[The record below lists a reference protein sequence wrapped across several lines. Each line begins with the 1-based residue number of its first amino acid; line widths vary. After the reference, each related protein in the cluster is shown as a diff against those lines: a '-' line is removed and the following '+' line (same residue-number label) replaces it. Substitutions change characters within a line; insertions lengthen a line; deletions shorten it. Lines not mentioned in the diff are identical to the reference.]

1 MLQSA
6 LFIPTLPRST
16 VRKLFALL
24 LLFTSFGAALDR
36 QPNADYRARREH
48 LAKLTN
54 GGAVV
59 MFADTENEAGNAI
72 WGFHQ
77 GENFYYL
84 TGLAEPGSALLIVSA
99 AEATA
104 DRPARA
110 YSETLFMPARNLVQ
124 ERWTGPKLGPENP
137 EAASITGFDHVAS
150 IDSMPAALAK
160 LPPGRMFADVPR
172 WNGES
177 PDAGPFKGLMRL
189 NAFPNGVQPQ
199 DVKPLLGELRKVKD
213 KNEIELIR
221 KATDASVEAH
231 FAAIHAMKP
240 GVSERE
246 IAALMQ
252 YEFEKRGCERPA
264 YSPIVGAGF
273 NSTVLHYSTN
283 SGTVRDGDVVVMDVG
298 GEYSGYATD
307 ITRTLPANGKFS
319 ARQREIYAVVL
330 GAQQAAIAAFRPGHS
345 LLRGDSGDSLNKIAR
360 DYINSHGKDL
370 HGEPLGKYFIHG
382 LGHFVGL
389 EVHDPGDT
397 SKPLDL
403 GMVFTIEPG
412 IYIPEEKI
420 GIRIEDTFLVGEDG
434 TLINLSGKLPH
445 TADEV
450 ERAMAH

>member
-1 MLQSA
+1 
-6 LFIPTLPRST
+6 

-36 QPNADYRARREH
+36 QPNADYRARRER

-54 GGAVV
+54 GGVVV
-59 MFADTENEAGNAI
+59 MFADTENETGNAI

-99 AEATA
+99 AEATD
-104 DRPARA
+104 DRPARP
-110 YSETLFMPARNLVQ
+110 YSETLFMPARNPVQ

-137 EAASITGFDHVAS
+137 EAANLTGFEHVAS
-150 IDSMPAALAK
+150 IDAMPATLAK
-160 LPPGRMFADVPR
+160 VTGGRVFTDLPR
-172 WNGES
+172 WNGAS
-177 PDAGPFKGLMRL
+177 ADAEPLKGLIRL
-189 NAFPNGVQPQ
+189 NAFPSGVQPQ
-199 DVKPLLGELRKVKD
+199 DVKPMIGELRKVKD
-213 KNEIELIR
+213 KNEIDLIR

-240 GVSERE
+240 GISERE

-273 NSTVLHYSTN
+273 NSTVLHYSAN

-330 GAQQAAIAAFRPGHS
+330 GAQQAAITAFKAGKS
-345 LLRGDSGDSLNKIAR
+345 LLRGDSVDSLNKIAR
-360 DYINSHGKDL
+360 DYINSHGKDM

-397 SKPLDL
+397 SKPLDR
-403 GMVFTIEPG
+403 GMVFTLEPG

-420 GIRIEDTFLVGEDG
+420 GVRIEDTFLVGEDG

-450 ERAMAH
+450 ERAMVR